1 MVRAIVLFVAAL
13 LPAFWASAGEI
24 DSFLQSREVAA
35 QIYFKKSAWQLTQE
49 NQKSLQRI
57 AKELLRAQGAGQ
69 LIRVEGFAS
78 PEGTTMQN
86 FNLSLQRASAV
97 KDFLL
102 QQGVK
107 TELFLSGYG
116 ENNLS
121 TVKLSEQ
128 RRVDVAVYQVNRT
141 IKQLFQKS
149 GKVERFVIQ

>member
-1 MVRAIVLFVAAL
+1 MRAIVLFIAAL
-13 LPAFWASAGEI
+13 LPGFLASAGEI

-35 QIYFKKSAWQLTQE
+35 QIYFEQGAWQLTQE

-78 PEGTTMQN
+78 PEGAAMQN
-86 FNLSLQRASAV
+86 FNLSLQRAGEV

-121 TVKLSEQ
+121 TVKLLEQ
-128 RRVDVAVYQVNRT
+128 RRVDVAVYQANQT

-149 GKVERFVIQ
+149 KNVERFVIQ